1 MINGIVMV
9 YTLEQLDL
17 MYKIESRKRNESYQD
32 YFENLPDV
40 ISILFLPDHMRKAID
55 GLIALGA
62 IDLKYRKVFLHK
74 RYGKG
79 PNDYK
84 RFAFYILEDIVKDK
98 FDEYGYLNDDTI
110 VEMLKK
116 YKYIEE

>member
-1 MINGIVMV
+1 
-9 YTLEQLDL
+9 
-17 MYKIESRKRNESYQD
+17 
-32 YFENLPDV
+32 
-40 ISILFLPDHMRKAID
+40 MRKAID

-62 IDLKYRKVFLHK
+62 IDLKYRKVILHK